1 MRVAIVHDW
10 LTGMRG
16 GERVLEAMLDL
27 FPDAEIFTLLHVPG
41 SVSPRIEARPIHTSP
56 LQRAPFV
63 RRRYRRWLPL
73 FPLAVEALDP
83 RGFDLVLSSS
93 HCVAKAVRPRGAP
106 HLCYCHTPMRYAWDQ
121 LGAYLP
127 PGAAGRLARTLAVPA
142 AAALRRWDAA
152 TVGRVDAFVANSA
165 HVRGRIR
172 RCWGRDAAVV
182 HPPVAVERFRRPRA
196 PEDFYLVLGA
206 LVPYKRVELAIRAA
220 ALAGRRLVVAGDGPE
235 LPRLRA
241 LAGPGVTFLGRVSDD
256 DAADLYAR
264 CRAFLFP
271 GVEDFGIA
279 AVEAQAAGASVVAR
293 AAGGALET
301 VAGPVVSA
309 AGGAEWAGAPE
320 RTGAPDPTGTPDPT
334 AAPEPTGVF
343 FADPGPEALAAAMRD
358 LEAAPPRE
366 AACRANAERFATPR
380 FHEGLSREIERLLG
394 TAAAGP
400 ALAASHPVPAEA
412 RPAAAGTRPDPPDTH
427 AWSA

>member
-41 SVSPRIEARPIHTSP
+41 SVSARIEARPIHTSP
-56 LQRAPFV
+56 LQRAAFV
-63 RRRYRRWLPL
+63 RRHHRRWLPL
-73 FPLAVEALDP
+73 FPLAVEALRP

-93 HCVAKAVRPRGAP
+93 HCVAKAVRTGGAP

-121 LGAYLP
+121 LDAYLP
-127 PGAAGRLARTLAVPA
+127 PGAVGRLARTAAAPA

-152 TVGRVDAFVANSA
+152 TARRVDAFVANSA
-165 HVRGRIR
+165 HVRDRIR
-172 RCWGRDAAVV
+172 RSWGRDAAVV
-182 HPPVAVERFRRPRA
+182 HPPVAVERFGRARA
-196 PEDFYLVLGA
+196 PEEFYLVLGA

-220 ALAGRRLVVAGDGPE
+220 ALARRRLVVAGDGPE

-241 LAGPGVTFLGRVSDD
+241 IAGPGVSFLGRVSDD
-256 DAADLYAR
+256 DVAALYAR

-279 AVEAQAAGASVVAR
+279 AVEALAAGAPVVAR

-301 VAGPVVSA
+301 VAGPTVSA
-309 AGGAEWAGAPE
+309 
-320 RTGAPDPTGTPDPT
+320 DGTVVRP
-334 AAPEPTGVF
+334 AAAAPTGVF
-343 FADPGPEALAAAMRD
+343 FAEPSAEALAAAMLH
-358 LEAAPPRE
+358 LEAAPPAE
-366 AACRANAERFATPR
+366 AVCRAAAARFATPR
-380 FHEGLSREIERLLG
+380 FHEGLSREVERLLRAAAPARVRPRAG
-394 TAAAGP
+394 TAPAGARRAGP
-400 ALAASHPVPAEA
+400 GD
-412 RPAAAGTRPDPPDTH
+412 AAGTPRAAPER
-427 AWSA
+427 SG

>member
-27 FPDAEIFTLLHVPG
+27 FPDAEIFALLHVPG

-56 LQRAPFV
+56 LQRATFV

-121 LGAYLP
+121 LDAYLP

-256 DAADLYAR
+256 DVADLYAR

-279 AVEAQAAGASVVAR
+279 AVEAQAAGAPVVAR

-301 VAGPVVSA
+301 VA
-309 AGGAEWAGAPE
+309 
-320 RTGAPDPTGTPDPT
+320 

-343 FADPGPEALAAAMRD
+343 FAEPSPEARAAAMRR

-366 AACRANAERFATPR
+366 AACRASAERFATPR

-394 TAAAGP
+394 TTAARP
-400 ALAASHPVPAEA
+400 ALAASPPVPVEA
-412 RPAAAGTRPDPPDTH
+412 RPAAAETRPGPSGTH
-427 AWSA
+427 ARSA